1 MGNTVKLSPQNRY
14 APIRYEA
21 TRPFA
26 VQLGRRFMA
35 ETAGKTDEQRGIYIA
50 TQWFPLVRDAM
61 VNLGE
66 FAARSGPGPGQ
77 AEMNN
82 LQVFGGYQAAG
93 RVIFDVRKELSCS
106 LLITDAQDIPCNA
119 LVLPC
124 DAFYIHFGQGTGLVD
139 QGFEIEGVFVN
150 KLAQTSTEPPR
161 LLVDAVPTGFFAIR
175 EFWSLPMGEGL
186 TGVSIN
192 LSNPDEP
199 IVDALNRSIDDIV
212 EHNKA
217 VYAQHEEFER
227 TLSVKYGKPVKV
239 PTPIDNLGDKRD
251 LLARVLQLTTNTLF
265 FLAAEPDDVYE
276 DWDLS
281 APSDLIQQTH
291 SDKAGTRR
299 TAENTLVKQGYVKV
313 RYVGGQYAASIRNEH
328 SSIHE
333 STGKTVTTHFR
344 HGHFRRQPYGPERTL
359 RKTIFIAPVLVNPG
373 QGELPGRI
381 YEVSGG

>member
-1 MGNTVKLSPQNRY
+1 MGNVVKLSPKSRY

-26 VQLGRRFMA
+26 AQLGRRFVM
-35 ETAGKTDEQRGIYIA
+35 ETSGKTAEQRGAYISN
-50 TQWFPLVRDAM
+50 QWMPLVREA
-61 VNLGE
+61 VGKLG
-66 FAARSGPGPGQ
+66 FHSGPGPGQ

-82 LQVFGGYQAAG
+82 LQLFGGYQAAG
-93 RVIFDVRKELSCS
+93 KVIFDVRKELSRS
-106 LLITDAQDIPCNA
+106 LLITDAQDIPCSA

-124 DAFYIHFGQGTGLVD
+124 DAFYIHFGQGSGLVD
-139 QGFEIEGVFVN
+139 QGFEIEGVFV
-150 KLAQTSTEPPR
+150 KKYTQTATEPAR
-161 LLVDAVPTGFFAIR
+161 LAVDAVPMGYFAIR

-186 TGVSIN
+186 TGVSID
-192 LSNPDEP
+192 LSNSDES
-199 IVDALNRSIDDIV
+199 IVEALNRSIDHIV
-212 EHNKA
+212 EANKA
-217 VYAQHEEFER
+217 MYAQHEEFEKM
-227 TLSVKYGKPVKV
+227 LSAKYGEPIKV

-251 LLARVLQLTTNTLF
+251 LLAKVLQLTTNTLF

-281 APSDLIQQTH
+281 APCDLIQQTH
-291 SDKAGTRR
+291 SDKPGTRR
-299 TAENTLVKQGYVKV
+299 TAENTLAKQGYVKV
-313 RYVGGQYAASIRNEH
+313 RYVGGQYAASVGKEH

-344 HGHFRRQPYGPERTL
+344 RGHFRRQPHGPERML

-381 YEVSGG
+381 YEVSGGVS